1 MDYNKNV
8 MERIFP
14 LNEAARLLGV
24 STSTIR
30 FWEKQKKIRCLRTV
44 GGRRRVFESEIKR
57 LRGDVVPPKEVK
69 AALYGRV
76 SSHEQKAKG
85 DLERQLERL
94 KTAAEELAL
103 GEPIFVFTDVASGL
117 SDKRKG
123 LSRLMEL
130 SAQGAI
136 TDVVITYKDRLT
148 RFGFGYLEKYFE
160 SYGVKIHLV
169 NGQADKKSLQDELV
183 DDLLS
188 IVTSFSG
195 RLYGLRSHQKARSL
209 VTVVKEA
216 VASVNDD
223 DNG

>member
-1 MDYNKNV
+1 

-44 GGRRRVFESEIKR
+44 GGRRRVSESEIKR
-57 LRGDVVPPKEVK
+57 LRGDVAPPKEVK
-69 AALYGRV
+69 TALYGRV

-94 KTAAEELAL
+94 KAAAGELAL
-103 GEPIFVFTDVASGL
+103 GEPVYVFTDVASGL

-169 NGQADKKSLQDELV
+169 NGQADQKSLQDELV

-195 RLYGLRSHQKARSL
+195 RLYGLRSHQKARGL
-209 VTVVKEA
+209 VAVVKEA
-216 VASVNDD
+216 VADAGD
-223 DNG
+223 LRDETART